1 MSGLGPE
8 RHSAVLPVETARLA
22 DAVRDADLTRR
33 VPTCPGWTL
42 AQLVGH
48 VGQVHRWAAALVAE
62 RASGPREAGEPD
74 DLAVPEGAQQRSA
87 WLREGAA
94 RLVDAVREAGVETT
108 VWSWADEQ
116 TAGFWLRRMVHDT
129 AVHRADAELAV
140 GRPFQISA
148 ELAADGISEWLELL
162 SSAKLAA
169 GSPAIGKLRGHG
181 QTLHFHATDDGLG
194 ETGEWMVRR
203 TPSGVVWEHGHR
215 KGDVA
220 LRGPAAEL
228 LLVIT
233 HRLPVTDPRI
243 QVLGDEQLIAT
254 WLELT
259 AFMRAEF
266 GLAGSPP

>member
-1 MSGLGPE
+1 MGGLGLE
-8 RHSAVLPVETARLA
+8 RYSTELPAEAARLA
-22 DAVRDADLTRR
+22 DAVREADLTRR
-33 VPTCPGWTL
+33 VPTCPEWTL

-48 VGQVHRWAAALVAE
+48 VGQAHRWAAALVAE
-62 RASGPREAGEPD
+62 RATGPRDPGEPD
-74 DLAVPEGAQQRSA
+74 DLAVPEDPQHRCA
-87 WLREGAA
+87 WLLEGAA
-94 RLVDAVREAGVETT
+94 RLVDAVREAGAETT

-148 ELAADGISEWLELL
+148 ELAADGISEWLGLL
-162 SSAKLAA
+162 SSSKLAA
-169 GSPAIGKLRGHG
+169 RSPAIGKLRGHG

-194 ETGEWMVRR
+194 EAGEWMVRR
-203 TPSGVVWEHGHR
+203 TPSGVGWEHGHG

-233 HRLPVTDPRI
+233 RRLPVSDPRI

-259 AFMRAEF
+259 AF
-266 GLAGSPP
+266 

>member
-1 MSGLGPE
+1 ME
-8 RHSAVLPVETARLA
+8 
-22 DAVRDADLTRR
+22 
-33 VPTCPGWTL
+33 
-42 AQLVGH
+42 
-48 VGQVHRWAAALVAE
+48 
-62 RASGPREAGEPD
+62 
-74 DLAVPEGAQQRSA
+74 
-87 WLREGAA
+87 
-94 RLVDAVREAGVETT
+94 AVREAGAETA
-108 VWSWADEQ
+108 VWSWTEEQ

-140 GRPFQISA
+140 GRPFEISA
-148 ELAADGISEWLELL
+148 ELAADGISEWLGLL
-162 SSAKLAA
+162 SCPKLAA

-181 QTLHFHATDDGLG
+181 QTLHFHATDGGLG
-194 ETGEWMVRR
+194 EAGEWMVRR
-203 TPSGVVWEHGHR
+203 TPSGVMWEHGHG

-233 HRLPVTDPRI
+233 RRLPMSDPGI
-243 QVLGDEQLIAT
+243 QVLGNEQLIAT